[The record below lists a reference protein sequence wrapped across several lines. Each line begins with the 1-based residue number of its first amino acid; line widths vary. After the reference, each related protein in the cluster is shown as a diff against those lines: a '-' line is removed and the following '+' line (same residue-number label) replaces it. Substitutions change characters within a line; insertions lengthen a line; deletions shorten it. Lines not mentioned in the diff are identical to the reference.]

1 MQQQRSKGSPTET
14 FELVPELAGHINSQC
29 SEQLFSRMQKHNY
42 FLNTLTTSAHIFL
55 QRNISHHY
63 NVDRKERASRDVN
76 GRITVAN
83 YEKLALFAMS
93 FYIHLIW
100 SVFIWVQT
108 RSLLLFEDTHAACGY
123 MSQKHDRK

>member
-1 MQQQRSKGSPTET
+1 
-14 FELVPELAGHINSQC
+14 
-29 SEQLFSRMQKHNY
+29 MQKNND

-55 QRNISHHY
+55 QRNISHYY

-100 SVFIWVQT
+100 SVSIGFKRGHSCYLRIHT
-108 RSLLLFEDTHAACGY
+108 LLSLIHI
-123 MSQKHDRK
+123 